1 MKKLLAFT
9 LILSLVLMLVAS
21 MAVPAFAVTPPL
33 QAPDMPEIP
42 DISDDVKVDIPDD
55 YWEEYF
61 EENPIVTPEQ
71 IEQAEKPTEPP
82 TEPPAEEPQDPGWC
96 ELIVMW
102 CRWFAEAIPRIG
114 RR

>member
-1 MKKLLAFT
+1 MKKIIAILLA
-9 LILSLVLMLVAS
+9 LMLIAS

-61 EENPIVTPEQ
+61 EKNPIVTPEQ

-82 TEPPAEEPQDPGWC
+82 APPAQEPQDPDWC
-96 ELIVMW
+96 EQIVRW
-102 CRWFAEAIPRIG
+102 CRWFTEAIPRIG